1 MADPVTEKAFKEAL
15 KNGEVARPADEKIS
29 CSCGSL
35 VLAKNLSVH
44 IKTQKHLKM
53 SEDPEKREQYKKTQ
67 EVKEKAKKKKEPL
80 GEETAEEDLTDE
92 IDEIHER
99 FDHLEEMVRE
109 GFTTVITMLQALDE
123 DVIEEE
129 TEDEDDEK
137 DGKDEA
143 K

>member
-1 MADPVTEKAFKEAL
+1 MSDPASEKAFKESL
-15 KNGEVARPADEKIS
+15 KNIEVAKSSDEKIS

-92 IDEIHER
+92 IDELHER

-109 GFTTVITMLQALDE
+109 GFTTVITMLQTLDE

-129 TEDEDDEK
+129 TDEDEEK